1 MLMPSCKDYF
11 SKISPEYCKG
21 HVTYSHTY
29 EEMDYTYFI
38 EKNFKMKG
46 KYVKSFLSLI
56 YSSDEY
62 SGSYIKMLP
71 ISYVENLH
79 SDHDYLVSLANY
91 GDFIDTNIFNVTK
104 GRIGRH
110 LEKVKI
116 EKLRTSED
124 CQESFEDDEEFLKD
138 FEMAMT
144 KEEKN
149 MKREECEKQIIDL
162 MIQIRDVYKEYNPD
176 GEYLTLTIMGD
187 TLMAYNMAY
196 ADDADHP
203 VDIYDDI
210 K

>member
-29 EEMDYTYFI
+29 EEMDYIHFI

-71 ISYVENLH
+71 ISYVEKLH

-104 GRIGRH
+104 DRINRH
-110 LEKVKI
+110 LEKLRI

-124 CQESFEDDEEFLKD
+124 CQDHFEDDEEFLKD
-138 FEMAMT
+138 FEMAMN

-149 MKREECEKQIIDL
+149 MKRKECEKKIIDL
-162 MIQIRDVYKEYNPD
+162 MIQIRDVYRKYDPD
-176 GEYLTLTIMGD
+176 GEYLSLAIMD
-187 TLMAYNMAY
+187 NTLMANNLCYT
-196 ADDADHP
+196 DDADHP
-203 VDIYDDI
+203 VDIYYEI

>member
-1 MLMPSCKDYF
+1 MKMEMPSMKDYF

-29 EEMDYTYFI
+29 EEMDYIHFI

-71 ISYVENLH
+71 ISYVEKLH

-104 GRIGRH
+104 DRINRH
-110 LEKVKI
+110 L

-124 CQESFEDDEEFLKD
+124 CQDTFEDEEEFLKE
-138 FEMAMT
+138 FEKTMT
-144 KEEKN
+144 NEEKN
-149 MKREECEKQIIDL
+149 MKREECEKQIKDL
-162 MIQIRDVYKEYNPD
+162 MIKIRNVYKEYNPD
-176 GEYLTLTIMGD
+176 GEYLSLAIMD
-187 TLMAYNMAY
+187 NTLMANNMCFT
-196 ADDADHP
+196 DDADHP
-203 VDIYDDI
+203 VDIYYEI

>member
-1 MLMPSCKDYF
+1 MLMPSIKDYF
-11 SKISPEYCKG
+11 SEISPEYCKG

-29 EEMDYTYFI
+29 EEMDYTYYI

-71 ISYVENLH
+71 ISYVEKLH

-91 GDFIDTNIFNVTK
+91 GDFIDTNIFNITK
-104 GRIGRH
+104 DRINRH
-110 LEKVKI
+110 L
-116 EKLRTSED
+116 KLRTYED
-124 CQESFEDDEEFLKD
+124 CQDHFEDDEEFLKE
-138 FEMAMT
+138 FEKAMT
-144 KEEKN
+144 KEGKN
-149 MKREECEKQIIDL
+149 TKRKECEKQIRDL

-176 GEYLTLTIMGD
+176 GEYLSFAIMGD
-187 TLMAYNMAY
+187 TLMANNMHFT
-196 ADDADHP
+196 DDADHP
-203 VDIYDDI
+203 LDIYYVI